1 MLHFLIQTLCQHF
14 KEKSSNSSVVVEGIS
29 VRKKALVFLGKSSIF
44 RIVAPLHV
52 MCEACP
58 SLMAPQLAPNDA
70 HLVKGP
76 PYL

>member
-1 MLHFLIQTLCQHF
+1 M
-14 KEKSSNSSVVVEGIS
+14 
-29 VRKKALVFLGKSSIF
+29 RKKALGFLGKSSTF
-44 RIVAPLHV
+44 RVVAPLHV

>member
-1 MLHFLIQTLCQHF
+1 MIQTLCQHF
-14 KEKSSNSSVVVEGIS
+14 KEKSSNSSAVVEGIS
-29 VRKKALVFLGKSSIF
+29 VRKKALGFLGKSSTF
-44 RIVAPLHV
+44 RVVAPSHV